1 MSGPFAANEAPSGR
15 LFGRGARELLDLY
28 RYIAR
33 ESGPHIALSFVRR
46 IEDQCEWLD
55 TFPLR
60 GTPRDD
66 LARGLRT
73 LSFERRVVT
82 GYTVADDAVWI
93 VGVSYGGRELAEA
106 FGAD

>member
-1 MSGPFAANEAPSGR
+1 MKRHRVGYSDTAQAQ
-15 LFGRGARELLDLY
+15 LLDLY

-33 ESGPHIALSFVRR
+33 ESGPYIALSFVRR
-46 IEDQCEWLD
+46 IEDQCERLE

-66 LARGLRT
+66 LAPGLRT
-73 LSFERRVVT
+73 LSFERRVVI
-82 GYTVADDAVWI
+82 GYTVAGDVVWI

-106 FGAD
+106 FGTD

>member
-1 MSGPFAANEAPSGR
+1 MKYYKVGFTVNAIDQLEAIELYIGEQGNPEA
-15 LFGRGARELLDLY
+15 GA
-28 RYIAR
+28 RYIAA
-33 ESGPHIALSFVRR
+33 IVA
-46 IEDQCEWLD
+46 QCRKLD

-66 LARGLRT
+66 LMLGLRT
-73 LSFERRVVT
+73 ISFERRVVI
-82 GYTVADDAVWI
+82 GYTVADEAVWI